1 MLLFKIFYWIGMIA
15 ELIIRIPFAISKK
28 SQIVLQK
35 TNDKRENILLGLL
48 SLTMLPPLVYSV
60 SNRLTSF
67 NYALPDWLGWLG
79 LGILLISVLIFWRSH
94 YDLKGNWSATLE
106 IYQEQKLITDGI
118 YKFIR
123 HPMYLSQFLSSITQI
138 LILQNWIAGP
148 IRLIFFLPFYL
159 LRKENEERMLEE
171 RFGQQY
177 LHYKEQTG
185 SLFPK
190 FIK

>member
-1 MLLFKIFYWIGMIA
+1 MLLFKISYWIGMIA
-15 ELIIRIPFAISKK
+15 ELIIRIPFAISKE

-35 TNDKRENILLGLL
+35 ANDKRENILLGLL
-48 SLTMLPPLVYSV
+48 SLTMLAPLVYSV

-67 NYALPDWLGWLG
+67 DYALPDWMGWLG

-94 YDLKGNWSATLE
+94 YDLKNNWSATLE
-106 IYQEQKLITDGI
+106 IYKEQKLVTEGI

-123 HPMYLSQFLSSITQI
+123 HPMYLSQLLSSIAQI

-159 LRKENEERMLEE
+159 RRKDNEEKCWQSDL
-171 RFGQQY
+171 GNN
-177 LHYKEQTG
+177 
-185 SLFPK
+185 
-190 FIK
+190 I